1 MKMIAAFTLFA
12 LSLSAFAVTKS
23 VQADFTKLYGG
34 YNAGSY
40 KVDLK
45 LVSKPTLS
53 TGEITTQVSRFD
65 NDYFCTTSAKFE
77 VGQMTFSIAQN
88 GTSWKKVTTQK
99 IFGEVS
105 HQVDGTECDLS
116 LENLASQNTLNV
128 TVTPQNNPVEL
139 PVKAFPG
146 YEKTQVYLTP
156 FDGYVNVD
164 ADIKIVNNSLV
175 LNPAGLLSERS
186 VFSRNTDNL
195 RRMFF
200 YVQSSTGSSHLSL
213 GNGHISL

>member
-1 MKMIAAFTLFA
+1 MKMIAALTLFS

-23 VQADFTKLYGG
+23 VQTDFTNLYRG

-40 KVDLK
+40 KVDFNLT
-45 LVSKPTLS
+45 SKPTLS
-53 TGEITTQVSRFD
+53 TAQISTQVHRND
-65 NDYFCTTSAKFE
+65 NDFTCVTSAKFE

-88 GTSWKKVTTQK
+88 GSSWKKVTTQK

-105 HQVDGTECDLS
+105 HTVDGTECDLS
-116 LENLASQNTLNV
+116 LENLASQNTLYV

-146 YEKTQVYLTP
+146 YEKTQVYLVP
-156 FDGYVNVD
+156 FDGYVYVD
-164 ADIKIVNNSLV
+164 ADIKLVNNSLV

>member
-1 MKMIAAFTLFA
+1 MKLIAALSLFA

-23 VQADFTKLYGG
+23 VQADFTNLYKG

-40 KVDLK
+40 KIDLK

-53 TGEITTQVSRFD
+53 AAEITTHVRRFD
-65 NDYFCTTSAKFE
+65 NDYFCVTTAKFE

-88 GTSWKKVTTQK
+88 GTSWKRVTTQK
-99 IFGEVS
+99 LYGEVS
-105 HQVDGTECDLS
+105 HEVDGTECDLS
-116 LENLASQNTLNV
+116 LENLANQTTLHVNIV
-128 TVTPQNNPVEL
+128 PQNSPIEL
-139 PVKAFPG
+139 PVKPFAG
-146 YEKTQVYLTP
+146 YEKTQVHLIP
-156 FDGYVNVD
+156 FDGYVYVD
-164 ADIKIVNNSLV
+164 TEIKIVNNSLV

-195 RRMFF
+195 RRMFY

-213 GNGHISL
+213 GNGHLSL